1 MDKFKE
7 FVKDR
12 EADKWSKENYGEWL
26 EKLKKD
32 EYTCFSNDIADLLYC
47 YTGNMNLEFNRIM
60 RGYTSLYL
68 EDIEEYTYKI
78 DIINS
83 NISKF
88 ELKEN
93 IVVWRYTD
101 NKVFKTLFENQKIKV
116 GANFVEKGF
125 MSTTLIAKKLEKFAF
140 DHKYN
145 TLLKLYLP
153 KGAKGAY
160 VDFEKG
166 MLDEKEFLL
175 PRDSKFILRKKQYKF
190 FQWPTYIYE
199 CELML

>member
-116 GANFVEKGF
+116 GANFVERGF
-125 MSTTLIAKKLEKFAF
+125 MSKIGRA
-140 DHKYN
+140 H
-145 TLLKLYLP
+145 
-153 KGAKGAY
+153 
-160 VDFEKG
+160 V
-166 MLDEKEFLL
+166 
-175 PRDSKFILRKKQYKF
+175 
-190 FQWPTYIYE
+190 
-199 CELML
+199 